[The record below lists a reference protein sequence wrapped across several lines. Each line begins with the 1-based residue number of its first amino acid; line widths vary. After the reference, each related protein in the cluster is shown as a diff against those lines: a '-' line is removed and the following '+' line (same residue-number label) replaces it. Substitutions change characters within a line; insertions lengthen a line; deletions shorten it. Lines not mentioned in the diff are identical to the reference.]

1 MCVCGS
7 VCVCIATPE
16 PTKEADGP
24 FPWQTSLGKPSKC
37 KRPGELDQS
46 TSQKP
51 DSHSLGDPRWE
62 QWLPTQILSK
72 PCFQNMVSQAASIG
86 RIDFQLPKK
95 KSLAGAVLHHSVGI
109 MESFLKKQ
117 SPAIFKIGW
126 THDCCWR
133 WSNTIYGYGHSLD
146 KWSHM
151 TVMYISDEPY
161 TPAMLEAA
169 LIEKYSGTMPI

>member
-1 MCVCGS
+1 
-7 VCVCIATPE
+7 
-16 PTKEADGP
+16 
-24 FPWQTSLGKPSKC
+24 
-37 KRPGELDQS
+37 
-46 TSQKP
+46 
-51 DSHSLGDPRWE
+51 
-62 QWLPTQILSK
+62 
-72 PCFQNMVSQAASIG
+72 MVSQAASIG

>member
-1 MCVCGS
+1 MPLNNKYNCIYMCVCGS

-117 SPAIFKIGW
+117 SPAIFKIGM
-126 THDCCWR
+126 D
-133 WSNTIYGYGHSLD
+133 
-146 KWSHM
+146 
-151 TVMYISDEPY
+151 
-161 TPAMLEAA
+161 A
-169 LIEKYSGTMPI
+169 